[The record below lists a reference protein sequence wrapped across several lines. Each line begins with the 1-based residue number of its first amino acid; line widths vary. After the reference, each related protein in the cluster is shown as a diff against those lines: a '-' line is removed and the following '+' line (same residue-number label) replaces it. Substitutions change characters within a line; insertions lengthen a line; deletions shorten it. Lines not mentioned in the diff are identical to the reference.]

1 VTGRAVL
8 SPDGVYRYVL
18 ERLFQPEL
26 DRNRGRVLFVMLN
39 PSTADALEDDPTVRR
54 CVGFAQAWGYTEL
67 AVANLF
73 AYRSVVPSKL
83 YDITVDDPVGPDNDH
98 WISTE
103 AKRADLTVCAWG
115 VHGRH
120 LDRDRAVLALL
131 ADAGVR
137 PHALGLTRDLQPRH
151 PLYMRGDAEPFVYR
165 GRP

>member
-1 VTGRAVL
+1 MTGRAVL

-39 PSTADALEDDPTVRR
+39 PSTADELQDDPTVRR
-54 CVGFAQAWGYTEL
+54 CVGFAQTWGFTEL
-67 AVANLF
+67 GVVNLF
-73 AYRSVVPSKL
+73 GLRSTSPAAL
-83 YDITVDDPVGPDNDH
+83 YDVNVDPVGADNDH
-98 WISTE
+98 WIKVE
-103 AKRADLTVCAWG
+103 ARRADLAVCAWG

-151 PLYMRGDAEPFVYR
+151 PLYMRGDAEPLAYR
-165 GRP
+165 GRPW